1 MWWWRWR
8 RKVAVAGE
16 LLNQPRKTLGN
27 FEKLLFHVV
36 LLSRAKLLKRL
47 FFRNFLVESKAKFEK
62 QFLENKNVQQAFLVI
77 FPNSLKW
84 NFPCFWQS
92 RPAQNFA
99 FLKMLFF
106 GIFTKKLDERA
117 KTPNEL
123 FHMWWEGTHF
133 LKQKNA

>member
-1 MWWWRWR
+1 MW
-8 RKVAVAGE
+8 
-16 LLNQPRKTLGN
+16 
-27 FEKLLFHVV
+27 FF
-36 LLSRAKLLKRL
+36 SRASKASQKIVLPQL
-47 FFRNFLVESKAKFEK
+47 FSWVEKAKFEK
-62 QFLENKNVQQAFLVI
+62 QFLENKNVQQAFFLVI

-133 LKQKNA
+133 LKQKTPKKFVS